1 MKQGIFMDK
10 HTKTFPPSTKQ
21 ADSMDKLLPGPFP
34 SMKQGTFMDKHTK
47 TSPPSTKQADS
58 MDKLL
63 PGPLPSMKQGT
74 FMDKHTKT
82 FPPSMKQTDSMDKL
96 LPGPPSVHE
105 TWHFHGQT
113 HQNIPST
120 HETGRFHGQTPPR
133 TPAPSAQS
141 RRSEPFGEARAACSE
156 RLASVF
162 ASRAA
167 SPPST
172 TLL

>member
-1 MKQGIFMDK
+1 MKQGTFMDK

-21 ADSMDKLLPGPFP
+21 ADSMDKLLLGPFP
-34 SMKQGTFMDKHTK
+34 SMKHGIFMDKHTK

-63 PGPLPSMKQGT
+63 PGPLPSMKHGI

-82 FPPSMKQTDSMDKL
+82 FPPSTKQADSMDKL

-105 TWHFHGQT
+105 TRHFHGQT
-113 HQNIPST
+113 P
-120 HETGRFHGQTPPR
+120 GPR
-133 TPAPSAQS
+133 LHRHRAGGASPLAKLAQHALSGWPAYSP
-141 RRSEPFGEARAACSE
+141 AA
-156 RLASVF
+156 LP
-162 ASRAA
+162 
-167 SPPST
+167 PPST